1 MCEEI
6 YKEEKNTVILTVDIG
21 NSNINFG
28 VFSEE
33 KIKFVARIAT
43 DRAKTEFEYAASISS
58 AISFSGIDKED
69 IDGAIISS
77 VVPPLNNVMKSAVKL
92 IYSVDAILVGPGVK
106 TGINIHCDNP
116 SSVGADII
124 CDCVAAHY
132 LYGSPSLIVDMGT
145 ATKMMVMNDKGAF
158 IGVSIIPGVMVS
170 LDALT
175 KRTAQLPMVSLEAPR
190 SVIGKNTADCMKSG
204 IVFGSASMVDG
215 MIDRIFE
222 EVGSALPV
230 YATGGL
236 ASLITPHCKHKIAYD
251 EHLVLKGLNIIYK
264 KNQ

>member
-1 MCEEI
+1 M
-6 YKEEKNTVILTVDIG
+6 VLTIDIG

-28 VFSEE
+28 FFSGDE
-33 KIKFVARIAT
+33 IKFVARIAT
-43 DRAKTEFEYAASISS
+43 DTAKTEFEYAGAISNAISISGIGKNE
-58 AISFSGIDKED
+58 IS
-69 IDGAIISS
+69 GAIISS
-77 VVPPLNNVMKSAVKL
+77 VVPPLNNVMRCAVRL
-92 IYSVDAILVGPGVK
+92 IYGIESILVGPGVK

-124 CDCVAAHY
+124 CACVAAHY

-145 ATKMMVMNDKGAF
+145 ATKMMVMNDRGAF

-170 LDALT
+170 LDALA
-175 KRTAQLPMVSLEAPR
+175 KRTAQLPMVSLEAPKN
-190 SVIGKNTADCMKSG
+190 VIGKNTADCMRSG
-204 IVFGSASMVDG
+204 IVFGNASMIDG

-222 EVGSALPV
+222 EVGAPLPV

-236 ASLITPHCKHKIAYD
+236 ASVITPHCKHIITYD
-251 EHLVLKGLNIIYK
+251 EFLVLKGLNIIYK